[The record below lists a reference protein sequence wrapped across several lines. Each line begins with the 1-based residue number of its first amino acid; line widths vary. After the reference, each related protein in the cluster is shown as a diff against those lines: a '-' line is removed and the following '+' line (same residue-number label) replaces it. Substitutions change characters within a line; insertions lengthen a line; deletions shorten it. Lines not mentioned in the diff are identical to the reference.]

1 MINVNEVYQY
11 IEFLS
16 RKAQSGGT
24 FTPNEF
30 NLVLPRVVKDLFRK
44 YYGVPEEYQ
53 VGHPEPHIGAD
64 NTQLVRDYLSVFLTT
79 KTHNVTD
86 GTFPNPADY
95 AHKSSARVV
104 AFTNETV
111 SEEKLLQEACTCDGG
126 CDCKN
131 DVDTPTLQQ
140 SKATPKKVARERFYP
155 ITFVTDEQ
163 FNWCM
168 NSTKRFPSI
177 EFPIARMKS
186 GYIEIAPTKVGTVEL
201 TYYRNPKNPF
211 WNSHSVN
218 GQTVYSPAGTIDI
231 ELPEVCG
238 TEVVLAMLGKLGIS
252 IREEQL
258 INWADR
264 TRQKGS

>member
-1 MINVNEVYQY
+1 MISTNEVYQY

-30 NLVLPRVVKDLFRK
+30 NLVLPRVVNDIFRK

-64 NTQLVRDYLSVFLTT
+64 NTQLVRDYLSTFKAL

-86 GTFPNPADY
+86 GKFPNPADY
-95 AHKSSARVV
+95 VHKSSARVV
-104 AFTNETV
+104 AFTNETI
-111 SEEKLLQEACTCDGG
+111 SEEKLLQQACNCDHD

-131 DVDTPTLQQ
+131 DVDTPTIQQ
-140 SKATPKKVARERFYP
+140 SKSKPTKVARQQYYP
-155 ITFVTDEQ
+155 VTFMSDEQ

-168 NSTKRFPSI
+168 NSIKRFPSLQ
-177 EFPIARMKS
+177 FPIARMQS
-186 GYIEIAPTKVGTVEL
+186 GYIEIAPSAVGTVEL
-201 TYYRNPKNPF
+201 SYYRTPIKPF
-211 WNSHSVN
+211 WNSISVN
-218 GQTVYSPAGTIDI
+218 GQTVYTPNGSTNI
-231 ELPEVCG
+231 ELPDVCG
-238 TEVVLAMLGKLGIS
+238 TEVVLAMLSKLGIS